1 MIVRHQQIP
10 WRLQNIT
17 LPIFDGVMK
26 TVLHALPWLAT
37 IPKNTYPIS
46 GVILYI
52 SNHIVHHE
60 YALVIAATLKD
71 SGYIERF
78 WPH

>member
-1 MIVRHQQIP
+1 
-10 WRLQNIT
+10 
-17 LPIFDGVMK
+17 MK
-26 TVLHALPWLAT
+26 TVSTALPWLAT

-52 SNHIVHHE
+52 SNQIVRYE
-60 YALVIAATLKD
+60 YALVIALVIAAILKD

>member
-1 MIVRHQQIP
+1 
-10 WRLQNIT
+10 
-17 LPIFDGVMK
+17 MK
-26 TVLHALPWLAT
+26 TVSTALPWLAT

-52 SNHIVHHE
+52 SNQIVRYE
-60 YALVIAATLKD
+60 YALVIAAILKD